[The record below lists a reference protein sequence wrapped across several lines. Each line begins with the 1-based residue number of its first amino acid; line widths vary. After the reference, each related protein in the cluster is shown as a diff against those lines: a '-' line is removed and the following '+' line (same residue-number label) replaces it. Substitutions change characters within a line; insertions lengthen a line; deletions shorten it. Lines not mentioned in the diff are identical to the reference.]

1 MILMKIFCVDTQ
13 LIYVFG
19 VYEENQEML
28 VFGSRKDRQIE

>member
-1 MILMKIFCVDTQ
+1 MILMEIYCIDTQ

-28 VFGSRKDRQIE
+28 VFVFRKDRQIV